1 MSSKPKSDLSAGQ
14 SKELAK
20 VAVPKERGQFRALIL
35 ANPNHFGNLA
45 SALKPVVSIQ
55 SDTTYEVIACVGY
68 QPQLSWLEAVV
79 YVNQS
84 SGYDGGL
91 CSSGSQEYVR
101 FYLSN
106 DGGAT
111 WLDQG
116 LTSFTVYDITH
127 TGALEYDVTLPI
139 SPTADLCF
147 IENLPKVRAILSWNS
162 PPPANTPDF
171 IPVWGNVVDS
181 RIQIAPGG
189 SLTLADLLTEDKVTL
204 PAKLKSV
211 LDPSQQL
218 KTTKPKPVALAHLQG
233 MYKAANVPVHRYA
246 FADLQKLIQYPTAAP
261 SPSAPGSFNALS
273 ALNINI
279 AEVLGSLEATQ
290 GDTSYEQLNCVGLD
304 TNRNVLDGIFTIK
317 LQEGYSGSLCT
328 AGSQEYVAY
337 WVDWGSGGWTYV
349 GTSSVNVHDLS
360 GIPVEGLKYAAV
372 LPVDVASH
380 RQPCQEGPNTARVR
394 ATLSWQTPPPPS
406 NPDYVPVWGNTV
418 ETTVNIDPGTPAAT
432 GTPDISIIGGVGIAD
447 IDVFGTGLTFPGAN
461 FALTGGPTD
470 PWLNTRQS
478 PFGGQVVIQGYP
490 TVGSKYRVWV
500 QESGSPF
507 PTMLTSKIWTVDMWG
522 VGTWTSP
529 DSSGFFTYLDTTQNI
544 DNTLAYWYSSGDSL
558 WQVWLE
564 IANSSDI
571 VVGSTPRYNV
581 QLDNTAP
588 TVQIHIDSGG
598 DCKDFTV
605 DTSVDGHFVAQDANF
620 GYFSLSTLPNNP
632 PAMPSNTPTTATANT
647 SETAAPPGDAWTLDT
662 MSPAEM
668 VPCGY
673 VVLLEAWDL
682 SIVDSSPGSHNG
694 NDTSVGF
701 CLRASD

>member
-1 MSSKPKSDLSAGQ
+1 MSSKGKSDLSVSQ
-14 SKELAK
+14 SKQAAK
-20 VAVPKERGQFRALIL
+20 PAVPKEREQFSALL
-35 ANPNHFGNLA
+35 LTNPNYFGNLA
-45 SALKPVVSIQ
+45 SPINPVVSIL
-55 SDTTYEVIACVGY
+55 SDTTYENLACVGF
-68 QPQLSWLEAVV
+68 QPQLNWLEGVV
-79 YVNQS
+79 YVNQT
-84 SGYDGGL
+84 SGYGGGL

-101 FYLSN
+101 FYLSY
-106 DGGAT
+106 DGGVT

-139 SPTADLCF
+139 NPNAELCF
-147 IENLPKVRAILSWNS
+147 VENLPTVRAILSWNN
-162 PPPANTPDF
+162 PPPANTPSF

-189 SLTLADLLTEDKVTL
+189 FITLSDLLTDEKVAL
-204 PAKLKSV
+204 PANLKSV
-211 LDPSQQL
+211 LDPMQPLQ
-218 KTTKPKPVALAHLQG
+218 TVKPKPVALADLQTA
-233 MYKAANVPVHRYA
+233 YKAANVPVHRYA
-246 FADLQKLIQYPTAAP
+246 FADLQKLIKYPAP
-261 SPSAPGSFNALS
+261 SPSATASGANSSLS
-273 ALNINI
+273 VLNVNI
-279 AEVLGSLEATQ
+279 AEVLGNLEATE

-304 TNRNVLDGIFTIK
+304 TNRNVLDGILTIK

-337 WVDWGSGGWTYV
+337 WVDWGSGWTYV
-349 GTSSVNVHDLS
+349 GTTSVNVHDIS

-372 LPVDVASH
+372 VPVDVSSH
-380 RQPCQEGPNTARVR
+380 RQPCQQGANTARVR

-406 NPDYVPVWGNTV
+406 DPDYVPVWGNTV
-418 ETTVNIDPGTPAAT
+418 ETIVNIDPGAAAT
-432 GTPDISIIGGVGIAD
+432 AGTPDISIIGGVGIAD
-447 IDVFGTGLTFPGAN
+447 IDVTGTGLTFPGAN

-470 PWLNTRQS
+470 PWLNTRQC

-507 PTMLTSKIWTVDMWG
+507 PTMLTSEIWTVNLMG
-522 VGTWTSP
+522 VGSWMSP
-529 DSSGFFTYLDTTQNI
+529 DSSGFFTYLDTTQNM
-544 DNTLAYWYSSGDSL
+544 DNTLAYWYSTGDDL

-564 IANSSDI
+564 IANTSD
-571 VVGSTPRYNV
+571 VVLGSTPRYNI

-605 DTSVDGHFVAQDANF
+605 DTTVDGHFVAQDANF

-632 PAMPSNTPTTATANT
+632 PTMPSNDPTTTTPNA
-647 SETAAPPGDAWTLDT
+647 SETAAPPGDPWTLNT

-694 NDTSVGF
+694 NSTSVGF